1 MHTATAFPGGSE
13 RRVLAVAFPDS
24 SETFIALLPRNR
36 FPFWAQGWLTHFS
49 LDCMN
54 YTSVWHLPTRNL
66 LQDCEHIKVC
76 QEDAAGLW
84 ASVGLKKTFDEQV
97 PANSGNELVAEP
109 WWLASNQVWSLCD
122 ILHITDL
129 PAFPSTQ
136 ITKSRC
142 ALSEVPLT
150 IQFSLLKSHLIISTF
165 SQGRM
170 KRSL

>member
-1 MHTATAFPGGSE
+1 
-13 RRVLAVAFPDS
+13 
-24 SETFIALLPRNR
+24 
-36 FPFWAQGWLTHFS
+36 
-49 LDCMN
+49 MN

-66 LQDCEHIKVC
+66 LRDCEHIKVC

-84 ASVGLKKTFDEQV
+84 APVGLKKTFDEQV
-97 PANSGNELVAEP
+97 PANPGNEHAAE
-109 WWLASNQVWSLCD
+109 LTSNQAWSLYD

-136 ITKSRC
+136 ITKGRC

-150 IQFSLLKSHLIISTF
+150 IQFALLKFCLIISTF

-170 KRSL
+170 KKVLVALVTSSLCTKLFLHLSKI